1 MAGICLPALASLGGA
16 GYQCDAVKRRL
27 EGGLARRRRGPDV
40 RMGRWADEYNIITR
54 ESILL
59 LARVLY

>member
-40 RMGRWADEYNIITR
+40 RMGRWADE
-54 ESILL
+54 LV
-59 LARVLY
+59 AG